1 MLVPFGGHRGVS
13 SLLSNLCVTLVMEV
27 LRRIH
32 IEDRFNS
39 LVILIAS
46 KSTPVYVSLFNRYT
60 KMIGEVL
67 EFLTHFLLLRYG
79 LPHLWILTVNG
90 SFGVWFVP
98 PLIKL
103 ALSQSPRSL
112 ALLHT

>member
-1 MLVPFGGHRGVS
+1 MIYVDEPHARWFAHIWIDSAAHDSGLFDSWYLIYVIWNESLSLKDYSGGRTFGVKPIVVLVPFGGHRGVS

-46 KSTPVYVSLFNRYT
+46 KSTPV
-60 KMIGEVL
+60 
-67 EFLTHFLLLRYG
+67 
-79 LPHLWILTVNG
+79 
-90 SFGVWFVP
+90 
-98 PLIKL
+98 
-103 ALSQSPRSL
+103 
-112 ALLHT
+112 